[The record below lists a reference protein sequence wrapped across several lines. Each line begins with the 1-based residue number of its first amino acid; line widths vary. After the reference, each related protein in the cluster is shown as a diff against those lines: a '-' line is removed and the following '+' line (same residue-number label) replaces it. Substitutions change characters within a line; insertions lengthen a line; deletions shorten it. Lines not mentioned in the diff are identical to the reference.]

1 MTMAPAGRG
10 AFEFLM
16 AAAAGALVL
25 VRVGAIVAVSMLVFL
40 LSFFGY
46 FVWPLFFVLIA
57 LGILGIGST
66 LRQYARLRTRNRR
79 R

>member
-1 MTMAPAGRG
+1 MAMAQARRG
-10 AFEFLM
+10 MMDSVMAAL
-16 AAAAGALVL
+16 AAAAVLMRVAL
-25 VRVGAIVAVSMLVFL
+25 IVSASMIVFL

-57 LGILGIGST
+57 LGILGVTST
-66 LRQYARLRTRNRR
+66 LRQYARLRYRSRR

>member
-1 MTMAPAGRG
+1 MTMAPASRG
-10 AFEFLM
+10 ALEFLM
-16 AAAAGALVL
+16 AAAAGVLVL
-25 VRVGAIVAVSMLVFL
+25 ARVGAIVIISMLVFL

-57 LGILGIGST
+57 LGILGISST